1 MGDSDFLFA
10 RPSFLEGAARVLDV
24 DCTLQEYNK
33 SATPEE
39 ADALALF
46 KDFQAAGNDI
56 RSAMGEFDKT
66 LK

>member
-10 RPSFLEGAARVLDV
+10 RPSFLEGIGRVLDIG
-24 DCTLQEYNK
+24 CTLQEYNK
-33 SATPEE
+33 SATPEK
-39 ADALALF
+39 ADTLALF

-56 RSAMGEFDKT
+56 QSAMREFDKT